1 MGVFC
6 PLLSRDYEAKPLN
19 FVLSCL
25 SFLQRG
31 ILNIS
36 RSEKKDR
43 EMQIRRDN
51 YTSSSSSST
60 GESGE
65 SETDRLLPGGGSE
78 GVQTPD
84 YKTIDT

>member
-1 MGVFC
+1 
-6 PLLSRDYEAKPLN
+6 
-19 FVLSCL
+19 
-25 SFLQRG
+25 
-31 ILNIS
+31 
-36 RSEKKDR
+36 
-43 EMQIRRDN
+43 MQIRRDN

>member
-1 MGVFC
+1 
-6 PLLSRDYEAKPLN
+6 
-19 FVLSCL
+19 
-25 SFLQRG
+25 
-31 ILNIS
+31 
-36 RSEKKDR
+36 
-43 EMQIRRDN
+43 MQIRRHN

-65 SETDRLLPGGGSE
+65 SSETDRLLPGGGSE